1 MELELEPFSKVTSI
15 ITPFNKANVDTDQI
29 IPKQFLKLITK
40 SGFGKFLFYDWRF
53 DHDGKPKNDFVLNNS
68 LYKNSQILVTNEN
81 FGCGSSREHAVWAL
95 KDFGFNVIISPS
107 FADIFYSNCFKNGVL
122 PIILDIEKIHKLLQF
137 EDEVELDLNSQ
148 KITLGDESINF
159 EIDSYRKIRLL
170 KGLDDI
176 DLTLKEDEKIA
187 TRYYTIKELSLEN
200 QSISSVKVGG
210 LVKPN
215 SINISES
222 NRLEVWFYVYQGE
235 DSLQVYYNGT
245 RPDLFKDDAEVVV
258 AGKFD
263 NNLIMA
269 TELQT
274 KCASRY
280 EGDLKNTNTI

>member
-1 MELELEPFSKVTSI
+1 MLYNKELNDRILGKVQI
-15 ITPFNKANVDTDQI
+15 FGDNIDTDQI

-68 LYKNSQILVTNEN
+68 LYENSQILVTNEN

-148 KITLGDESINF
+148 KITLSDESINF

-170 KGLDDI
+170 EGIDDI
-176 DLTLKEDEKIA
+176 DLTLKEDEKIE
-187 TRYYTIKELSLEN
+187 KFEN
-200 QSISSVKVGG
+200 DSSIV
-210 LVKPN
+210 
-215 SINISES
+215 SI
-222 NRLEVWFYVYQGE
+222 F
-235 DSLQVYYNGT
+235 
-245 RPDLFKDDAEVVV
+245 
-258 AGKFD
+258 
-263 NNLIMA
+263 
-269 TELQT
+269 
-274 KCASRY
+274 
-280 EGDLKNTNTI
+280 

>member
-1 MELELEPFSKVTSI
+1 MELDLEPFSKVTSI
-15 ITPFNKANVDTDQI
+15 ITPFDKANVDTDQI

-137 EDEVELDLNSQ
+137 EYEVELDLNSQ

-170 KGLDDI
+170 EGLDDI
-176 DLTLKEDEKIA
+176 DLTLKEDEKIE
-187 TRYYTIKELSLEN
+187 KFEN
-200 QSISSVKVGG
+200 ESSII
-210 LVKPN
+210 
-215 SINISES
+215 SI
-222 NRLEVWFYVYQGE
+222 F
-235 DSLQVYYNGT
+235 
-245 RPDLFKDDAEVVV
+245 
-258 AGKFD
+258 
-263 NNLIMA
+263 
-269 TELQT
+269 
-274 KCASRY
+274 
-280 EGDLKNTNTI
+280 

>member
-1 MELELEPFSKVTSI
+1 MELKLEPFSKVTSI
-15 ITPFNKANVDTDQI
+15 ITPFDKANVDTDQI

-53 DHDGKPKNDFVLNNS
+53 DRNGKPKNDFVLNNP
-68 LYKNSQILVTNEN
+68 LYENSQILVTNEN

-170 KGLDDI
+170 EGLDDI
-176 DLTLKEDEKIA
+176 DLTLKEDEKIE
-187 TRYYTIKELSLEN
+187 KFEN
-200 QSISSVKVGG
+200 DSSII
-210 LVKPN
+210 
-215 SINISES
+215 SI
-222 NRLEVWFYVYQGE
+222 F
-235 DSLQVYYNGT
+235 
-245 RPDLFKDDAEVVV
+245 
-258 AGKFD
+258 
-263 NNLIMA
+263 
-269 TELQT
+269 
-274 KCASRY
+274 
-280 EGDLKNTNTI
+280 